1 MDRNASARE
10 RRSTWVRFLEVSTPL
25 RTFVHATAIDTS
37 SRESN
42 VDDPRLYCWLRC
54 HDSGPGGRCM
64 LRLYVKL
71 WQIWPSNNNIFC
83 DGICITG
90 PQLGY
95 FFLTSTL
102 IGVLPSSSP
111 IPRIL

>member
-1 MDRNASARE
+1 
-10 RRSTWVRFLEVSTPL
+10 
-25 RTFVHATAIDTS
+25 
-37 SRESN
+37 
-42 VDDPRLYCWLRC
+42 
-54 HDSGPGGRCM
+54 M